1 MRQHDCS
8 KLYLLNAT
16 SIINKDD
23 PFYYQEP
30 GKLFKTSNIVDVL
43 Y

>member
-1 MRQHDCS
+1 MHQHDCG
-8 KLYLLNAT
+8 KLHLLNAI

-30 GKLFKTSNIVDVL
+30 GKLFKTSKMVDIL